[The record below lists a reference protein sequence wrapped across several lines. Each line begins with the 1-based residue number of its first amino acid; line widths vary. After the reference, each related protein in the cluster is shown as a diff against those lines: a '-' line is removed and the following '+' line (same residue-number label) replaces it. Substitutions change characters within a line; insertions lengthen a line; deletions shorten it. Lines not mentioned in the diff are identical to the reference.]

1 MKTQNL
7 KNNPYLKNERAL
19 WHELVDLLWIGG
31 ICWMVVAFPSAM
43 LYGLLVIIVM
53 AADVDIQREED

>member
-7 KNNPYLKNERAL
+7 KTSPCLENERGL
-19 WHELVDLLWIGG
+19 WHELLDLLWIGW

-43 LYGLLVIIVM
+43 LYGLLIIIGM
-53 AADVDIQREED
+53 AADIQREED

>member
-1 MKTQNL
+1 
-7 KNNPYLKNERAL
+7 
-19 WHELVDLLWIGG
+19 VGLLWIGG

-53 AADVDIQREED
+53 AADVDIQREDD